1 MLKFFISISHEAFA
15 SWIFSLQYCNNTWVY
30 ITLII
35 KLIYIG
41 TLTLRSSLFRSLI
54 IQWIRSIVEKSSIGI
69 DKLSKVV
76 VLYRPIV
83 VYIKESTNVL
93 DSLFNNCL
101 INDEYTLN
109 TFLPRDISIGLL
121 DLSRGRKC

>member
-1 MLKFFISISHEAFA
+1 M
-15 SWIFSLQYCNNTWVY
+15 
-30 ITLII
+30 
-35 KLIYIG
+35 
-41 TLTLRSSLFRSLI
+41 RSSLLRSLI
-54 IQWIRSIVEKSSIGI
+54 IQCIRSIVEKSSIRI
-69 DKLSKVV
+69 DKLSNVV

-83 VYIKESTNVL
+83 VYINESTNVL

-121 DLSRGRKC
+121 DLPELIILSYPNIIRKSLAFEKST